1 MWSCH
6 GLLLLAA
13 AIRGVYAEIALGAIA
28 GWTIVDSGELIA
40 TIAAIIDYRKNWDA
54 SLAARFGPPVVDI
67 PGGVHEDG
75 RNVSLR
81 IGTSHLQPDVGLA
94 TALDM
99 MLGLDGA
106 LPAVGLVGAR
116 ASSVSTPAVY
126 PYFLRVVPPDTVQGL
141 ALWSWILHFD
151 APLAI
156 CLYSTETRHAK
167 ERLLVSS

>member
-81 IGTSHLQPDVGLA
+81 IGTSHLQPDVGFW
-94 TALDM
+94 ALVKE
-99 MLGLDGA
+99 LNFKL
-106 LPAVGLVGAR
+106 
-116 ASSVSTPAVY
+116 
-126 PYFLRVVPPDTVQGL
+126 QI
-141 ALWSWILHFD
+141 LWI
-151 APLAI
+151 
-156 CLYSTETRHAK
+156 YST
-167 ERLLVSS
+167 